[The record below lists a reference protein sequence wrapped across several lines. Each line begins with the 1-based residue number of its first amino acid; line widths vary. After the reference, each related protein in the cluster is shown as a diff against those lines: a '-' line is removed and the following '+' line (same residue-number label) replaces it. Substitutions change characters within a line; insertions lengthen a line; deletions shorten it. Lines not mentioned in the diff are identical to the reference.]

1 MLNKKLILFMFVIFC
16 GFVLVFLIDAEQG
29 RFFENPGISNNISKI
44 NNSVSSEKSIPD
56 NWVSV
61 KPSSSMRFKEFLI
74 KNSKGEFSLIVFK
87 NIGGSADQN
96 ISRWIDQFS
105 GPENPLLPFQK
116 NEIEQNGKNF
126 IFLQNSGF
134 FNGGMGQS
142 EAFSDAGL
150 IAFIVD
156 DKSYIYYFKALSSV
170 EILIE
175 SKEEIISTILSSSI

>member
-16 GFVLVFLIDAEQG
+16 AFVLVFLIDAEQG
-29 RFFENPGISNNISKI
+29 RFFENPSINNISKI
-44 NNSVSSEKSIPD
+44 NNSVSSENNIPD

-96 ISRWIDQFS
+96 ISRWINQFS

-156 DKSYIYYFKALSSV
+156 DKSDIYYFKAVSSV